1 MIQKISVLAFILFV
15 IGNPAF
21 ADTDVAGR
29 YLGGGGSDI
38 QVLLTI
44 QSPPPAAFIVLQQ
57 IPDDV
62 KILAASPAP
71 SGFQQK
77 GGTIKW
83 LFKRPLP
90 GSVILSLQLSRQ
102 VQENQLV
109 GEISYRHPRS
119 GVLITRKISK

>member
-1 MIQKISVLAFILFV
+1 MQKISVMAFILFV

-21 ADTDVAGR
+21 ADSGIAGR

-44 QSPPPAAFIVLQQ
+44 QSPPPVAFIVLQQ

-77 GGTIKW
+77 GGTVKW
-83 LFKRPLP
+83 LFKRPVA

-102 VQENQLV
+102 VPESQLL
-109 GEISYRHPRS
+109 GEISYRDPRS
-119 GVLITRKISK
+119 GALITKKISR